1 MSNCKHIATAL
12 AMMVVLTDAGAA
24 QPARVSGVAAALDAI
39 SPTVRI
45 LPRPALVKLGA
56 LEHAA
61 RTAGVSERRKYLGL
75 IARAHS
81 HAGNM
86 PLARQALEELMADVA
101 NDVNGDDYTAA
112 LLVSAQVGLDKN
124 NPKADVHTIV
134 LAYARAARSK
144 NATLR
149 VDVALA
155 YAVMK
160 RSAGDYP
167 ASLKVA
173 LEAIDMAEQ
182 HGLRDQFLIASQGLA
197 DLYDIVGEYEL
208 GFTVLNKALKEATQ
222 TKNVMH
228 LAVLKISQY
237 SLFSS
242 TNKPD
247 QALHALVEAHK
258 LAATIAAQEVQAV
271 VAANL
276 SGIYLERKQFSR
288 AAAYANEALSLA
300 RALGLPRLE
309 AAALLNLGEYQ
320 LQVGQREQAR
330 ANFEKAFAYMDKEH
344 DKPALRDVLVDYAD
358 TLEKTGDLAGALKAI
373 KRERALTQELFD
385 SERKKAVWEL
395 QQKYAS
401 SEQERRIAALDKSNA
416 VKEAKIEAQRV
427 RQQLWWLVTAI
438 AVGFATAL
446 GIFYRKLRS
455 TYHLLELK
463 SEALHQQGQ
472 RDPLTGLYNRRHFHD
487 FMCDTGGI
495 DQRQSP
501 APDSVS
507 LLMMLDIDHFKLVN
521 DRYGH
526 AAGDAVL
533 KRVAARLAAAL
544 RDTDMIVRW
553 GGEEFLAYLPSVPLS
568 DVDEI
573 TRRVLNGIS
582 GETVWDH
589 GHPIVVSA
597 SVGYLTLP
605 MSQDLPDLTWEHA
618 IVLTDL
624 AMYHAKT
631 HGRNRAYGL
640 SSVRL
645 GEVSLDDIEEDLA
658 MAADQGHLA
667 LALIVGDGATSR
679 SGDDAIA
686 PGTPEV
692 AVSGAVQGPQRCVA

>member
-1 MSNCKHIATAL
+1 MRNGKHIATTFAL
-12 AMMVVLTDAGAA
+12 LVMLTDAAAA
-24 QPARVSGVAAALDAI
+24 QPAGGSSVAAELEAI

-45 LPRPALVKLGA
+45 LPGPALAKLRA
-56 LEHAA
+56 LEQSARAA
-61 RTAGVSERRKYLGL
+61 GASERRKYLGL
-75 IARAHS
+75 VARANS
-81 HAGNM
+81 HTGNI
-86 PLARQALEELMADVA
+86 PLAREALKELMADVA
-101 NDVNGDDYTAA
+101 HDTSGDDYTAA
-112 LLVSAQVGLDKN
+112 LLVSTLVGIDKN
-124 NPKADVHTIV
+124 DPQDDVKTIT
-134 LAYARAARSK
+134 LAYSRAAKSK
-144 NATLR
+144 NVTLQ

-155 YAVMK
+155 YSLMK
-160 RSAGDYP
+160 RNAGDYP
-167 ASLKVA
+167 ASLKVS
-173 LEAIDMAEQ
+173 LDAIDMAEQ

-197 DLYDIVGEYEL
+197 DLYDFMGEYEL
-208 GFTVLNKALKEATQ
+208 GFKVLNKALKEATETQ
-222 TKNVMH
+222 NFMH

-237 SLFSS
+237 ALFAS
-242 TNKPD
+242 TKKPD
-247 QALHALVEAHK
+247 QALLALVDAHALAK
-258 LAATIAAQEVQAV
+258 TIGAKEVQAV
-271 VAANL
+271 VAVNL
-276 SGIYLERKQFSR
+276 SGIYLERKQFSL
-288 AAAYANEALSLA
+288 ASSYASEALRLA
-300 RALGLPRLE
+300 RKLGIPRLE
-309 AAALLNLGEYQ
+309 SAALLSLGEYQ
-320 LQVGQREQAR
+320 MHAGQREQAR
-330 ANFEKAFAYMDKEH
+330 ANFDKAFAYMDKEH

-358 TLEKTGDLAGALKAI
+358 TLEEVGDLAGALKAI
-373 KRERALTQELFD
+373 KRERALTRELFD

-401 SEQERRIAALDKSNA
+401 SEQEKRIAALDKSNA

-438 AVGFATAL
+438 ALGFAAAL
-446 GIFYRKLRS
+446 GICYRKLRS

-463 SEALHQQGQ
+463 SDALHQQGQ
-472 RDPLTGLYNRRHFHD
+472 RDPLTGLYNRRHFHE
-487 FMCDTGGI
+487 FMCDTGEI

-533 KRVAARLAAAL
+533 KRVADRLAAAL
-544 RDTDMIVRW
+544 RETDMIVRW
-553 GGEEFLAYLPSVPLS
+553 GGEEFLAYLPSVPRS
-568 DVDEI
+568 DVDDI

-605 MSQDLPDLTWEHA
+605 TSQDLPDLTWEHA

-640 SSVRL
+640 SAVRL
-645 GEVSLDDIEEDLA
+645 GDVSLDDIEEDLA
-658 MAADQGHLA
+658 MAADQGHLE

-679 SGDDAIA
+679 NGDDAIA
-686 PGTPEV
+686 PGSPEV
-692 AVSGAVQGPQRCVA
+692 AVPGAMQGLQRCVA